1 MYHQYDKAVQTV
13 RNYLSE
19 QGFSRTVCKDFRRA
33 TREFKVYL
41 EEGRLEYSHRFAQAW
56 LSSLKP
62 SIPRQ
67 RFLSFRRSV
76 TLVDDAARNGAP
88 TTVRFV
94 YDDRPIKYRVPD
106 CYRHLLDAY
115 IQRRKEEGNQS
126 STLQMHAIACTR
138 FLLFLQSRN
147 ITNVAFITPEIV
159 KAYHVQVRHRTVEG
173 KNAYTYRIR
182 GFVRFLA
189 TRNLVPETLELAFPT
204 EKASRVSIV
213 TTLSREEVDAIRRFG
228 ERSSSPSEL
237 RSAAITTLTLRM
249 GLRSVDICNLYLSDI
264 SWKSATISIIQQK
277 TGTPLT
283 LPFPV
288 EVGNLLARYIVE
300 GRSVCNVPNVF
311 VTLKRPY
318 TALSASR
325 CYRST
330 LAILGQ
336 KKSAADVRGLHIA
349 RRTFASNLLAAGNPV
364 SMISSTLGH
373 ANESTVDEYLA
384 TDGHRMRQCAIGL
397 VGLNPPESSDERIP

>member
-1 MYHQYDKAVQTV
+1 MCQQYDKAVQTV
-13 RNYLSE
+13 LDYLVE
-19 QGFSRTVCKDFRRA
+19 QGFSRTARKDFRQA
-33 TREFKVYL
+33 VREFKRYL
-41 EEGRLEYSHRFAQAW
+41 EEGPFEYSHTLAQAW
-56 LSSLKP
+56 VDALKP
-62 SIPRQ
+62 SLLR
-67 RFLSFRRSV
+67 RKFLSFRRSLA
-76 TLVDDAARNGAP
+76 LVDDAARNGIL
-88 TTVRFV
+88 TNVQFF
-94 YDDRPIKYRVPD
+94 YDDAPVKYRVPD

-115 IQRRKEEGNQS
+115 IARRKQEGNQS
-126 STLQMHAIACTR
+126 STLQMDAIACTR

-159 KAYHVQVRHRTVEG
+159 KAYHMQARHRTVEG
-173 KNAYTYRIR
+173 KNAYIYRIR

-189 TRNLVPETLELAFPT
+189 ARNLVPETLEFAFPT

-213 TTLSREEVDAIRRFG
+213 TTLSGEQVDAIRTFS
-228 ERSSSPSEL
+228 ESSSSPSEL
-237 RSAAITTLTLRM
+237 RSAAMTMLALRM
-249 GLRSVDICNLYLSDI
+249 GLRSVDICNLCLSDI

-288 EVGNLLARYIVE
+288 EVGNLLARYILE
-300 GRSVCNVPNVF
+300 GRPICDVTNVF

-318 TALSASR
+318 TGLSSCS

-330 LAILGQ
+330 LAILGR

-349 RRTFASNLLAAGNPV
+349 RRTFASHLLVAGNPV

-373 ANESTVDEYLA
+373 ADESTVDEYLA

-397 VGLNPPESSDERIP
+397 VGIELTGALR

>member
-13 RNYLSE
+13 RDYLSE

-41 EEGRLEYSHRFAQAW
+41 EEGRLEYSHRLAQAW

-62 SIPRQ
+62 SIPRC
-67 RFLSFRRSV
+67 RFLSFRRSL
-76 TLVDDAARNGAP
+76 TLVDDAARNG
-88 TTVRFV
+88 TLTNVHFF
-94 YDDRPIKYRVPD
+94 YDDAPIKYRVPD

-115 IQRRKEEGNQS
+115 IERRKQEGNQS
-126 STLQMHAIACTR
+126 STLQMDAIACTR

-159 KAYHVQVRHRTVEG
+159 KAYHIQVRHRTVEG

-189 TRNLVPETLELAFPT
+189 TKNLVPETLELAFPT

-213 TTLSREEVDAIRRFG
+213 TTLSGEQVDAIRTFS

-237 RSAAITTLTLRM
+237 RSAAVTMLALRM
-249 GLRSVDICNLYLSDI
+249 GLRSVDICNLCLSDI

-277 TGTPLT
+277 TCTPLT

-288 EVGNLLARYIVE
+288 EVGNLLARYILE
-300 GRSVCNVPNVF
+300 GRPVCDVPNVF

-318 TALSASR
+318 TGLSASR
-325 CYRST
+325 CYTST
-330 LAILGQ
+330 LAILGR

-349 RRTFASNLLAAGNPV
+349 RRTFASHLLAAGNPV

-373 ANESTVDEYLA
+373 ADESTVDEYLA

-397 VGLNPPESSDERIP
+397 AGIELTGALR

>member
-13 RNYLSE
+13 RDYLSE

-41 EEGRLEYSHRFAQAW
+41 EEGRLEYSHRLAQAW

-62 SIPRQ
+62 SIPRW
-67 RFLSFRRSV
+67 RFLSFRRSL
-76 TLVDDAARNGAP
+76 TLVDDAARNG
-88 TTVRFV
+88 TLTNVHLF
-94 YDDRPIKYRVPD
+94 YDDAPIKYRVPD

-115 IQRRKEEGNQS
+115 IERRKQEGNQS
-126 STLQMHAIACTR
+126 STLQMDAIACTR

-159 KAYHVQVRHRTVEG
+159 KAYHIQVRHRTVEG

-189 TRNLVPETLELAFPT
+189 TKNLVPETLELAFPT

-213 TTLSREEVDAIRRFG
+213 TTLSGGQVDAIRRFS

-237 RSAAITTLTLRM
+237 RSAAVTMLALRM
-249 GLRSVDICNLYLSDI
+249 GLRSVDICNLCLSDI
-264 SWKSATISIIQQK
+264 SWNSATISIIQQK

-288 EVGNLLARYIVE
+288 EVGNLLARYILE
-300 GRSVCNVPNVF
+300 GRPVCDVPNVF
-311 VTLKRPY
+311 ITLKRPY
-318 TALSASR
+318 TGLSASR
-325 CYRST
+325 CYTST
-330 LAILGQ
+330 LAILGR

-349 RRTFASNLLAAGNPV
+349 RRTFASHLLAAGNPV

-373 ANESTVDEYLA
+373 ADESTVDEYLA

-397 VGLNPPESSDERIP
+397 AGIELTGALR

>member
-1 MYHQYDKAVQTV
+1 MYQQYDKAVQIV
-13 RNYLSE
+13 IDYLSE
-19 QGFSRTVCKDFRRA
+19 QDFSKTVCKDFRRA
-33 TREFKVYL
+33 TREFKEYL
-41 EEGRLEYSHRFAQAW
+41 EEGCLEYSHRFAQAW
-56 LSSLKP
+56 LSLLKP
-62 SIPRQ
+62 SIPR
-67 RFLSFRRSV
+67 RKFVSFRRSL
-76 TLVDDAARNGAP
+76 TLVDDAARNGTLTNA
-88 TTVRFV
+88 RFF
-94 YDDRPIKYRVPD
+94 YDDTPVKYRVPD
-106 CYRHLLDAY
+106 CYRYLLDAY
-115 IQRRKEEGNQS
+115 IEQRKREGNQS
-126 STLQMHAIACTR
+126 STLQMDANACTC

-159 KAYHVQVRHRTVEG
+159 KAYHIEARHRTVEG

-182 GFVRFLA
+182 KFVRFLA
-189 TRNLVPETLELAFPT
+189 TRNLVPETLEFAFTT
-204 EKASRVSIV
+204 EKASRLSIV
-213 TTLSREEVDAIRRFG
+213 TTLSDAQVNTIRTFS
-228 ERSSSPSEL
+228 ERSSSPSQL
-237 RSAAITTLTLRM
+237 RSAAITTLALRM
-249 GLRSVDICNLYLSDI
+249 GLRSSDICNLFLCDI

-300 GRSVCNVPNVF
+300 GRSVCDVPNVF

-336 KKSAADVRGLHIA
+336 KKSAADLRGLHIA

-373 ANESTVDEYLA
+373 ADESTVHEYLA
-384 TDGHRMRQCAIGL
+384 IDGHRIRQCAIGL
-397 VGLNPPESSDERIP
+397 VGIEPAGVLR

>member
-13 RNYLSE
+13 LDYLSE
-19 QGFSRTVCKDFRRA
+19 EGFSRTVRKEFRRA
-33 TREFKVYL
+33 IREFKVYL
-41 EEGRLEYSHRFAQAW
+41 EERHLEYSHQLAQAW

-62 SIPRQ
+62 SIPRG
-67 RFLSFRRSV
+67 RFLSFRRSL
-76 TLVDDAARNGAP
+76 TLVDDAARNG
-88 TTVRFV
+88 TLTNVQFS
-94 YDDRPIKYRVPD
+94 YDDAPVKYRVPD

-115 IQRRKEEGNQS
+115 IERRKQEGNQS
-126 STLQMHAIACTR
+126 STLQMDAIACTR
-138 FLLFLQSRN
+138 FLLFQQARN
-147 ITNVAFITPEIV
+147 ITDVAFITPETV
-159 KAYHVQVRHRTVEG
+159 KAYHKQARHRTVEG
-173 KNAYTYRIR
+173 RNAYIYRIR

-189 TRNLVPETLELAFPT
+189 RMNLVPETLEFAFPT

-213 TTLSREEVDAIRRFG
+213 TTLSGEQVDAIRTFS

-237 RSAAITTLTLRM
+237 RSAAMTMLALRM
-249 GLRSVDICNLYLSDI
+249 GLRSVDICNLCLSDI
-264 SWKSATISIIQQK
+264 SWKSATVSIIQQK

-283 LPFPV
+283 LPVPV
-288 EVGNLLARYIVE
+288 EVGNLLVRYVLE
-300 GRSVCNVPNVF
+300 GRPACDVPNVF

-318 TALSASR
+318 TGLSSSQ

-330 LAILGQ
+330 LAILGR

-349 RRTFASNLLAAGNPV
+349 RRTFASHLLAAGNPV

-373 ANESTVDEYLA
+373 ADESTVDEYLA

-397 VGLNPPESSDERIP
+397 AGIELTGALR